1 MTTHTAHGSFSL
13 ARCSP
18 CHAMPSC
25 DTSLQHS
32 VPRPSFDRDQRHKML
47 LANGRIWRRREKIKK
62 NELHSHHTSS
72 IAAPPHC
79 SDADLPTRRRTPYV
93 SRRSKHWPSH
103 AINTYTN
110 TRTETRKVALYIYF
124 LINLRLLYVLCFNFL
139 SLRDQNDPPNYNF
152 FFVVEMKRRDFLRP
166 LSEIRF
172 PVPNPARQKVY
183 GISIKYAYIRVRSN
197 TAPFKITLNWRES
210 ERNLRR
216 GHTPWIS
223 LKLVFLEA
231 ILIAW
236 AVFVKH
242 ATMCA
247 HRLTSRLKRIFNFV
261 FLHDWRH
268 NCNENDD
275 DPVMWTPLHR
285 LYYGIFRWHWDAH

>member
-62 NELHSHHTSS
+62 NELHKSPYIKYCCSATLFRCRLADTSAYAVR
-72 IAAPPHC
+72 IETKQALAKPCHQ
-79 SDADLPTRRRTPYV
+79 YIY
-93 SRRSKHWPSH
+93 K
-103 AINTYTN
+103 YTN
-110 TRTETRKVALYIYF
+110 GNEKSGAVYIF

-183 GISIKYAYIRVRSN
+183 GISIKYAYIRVCSN
-197 TAPFKITLNWRES
+197 TAPFKITLNWRKRKKPS
-210 ERNLRR
+210 SQPYSLNIAQACIPWSDFDCMSCLRETCNNVR
-216 GHTPWIS
+216 SP
-223 LKLVFLEA
+223 
-231 ILIAW
+231 
-236 AVFVKH
+236 
-242 ATMCA
+242 A
-247 HRLTSRLKRIFNFV
+247 HQSIEKNI
-261 FLHDWRH
+261 
-268 NCNENDD
+268 
-275 DPVMWTPLHR
+275 
-285 LYYGIFRWHWDAH
+285 